1 MKTITETYILFEFSE
16 LNESAKDR
24 AIDNTV
30 TVWLECN
37 LLIPDYA
44 KSNFQTAINE
54 TGLHRI
60 PLIASSCVL
69 SYCENDII
77 RYNSDFLYTISG
89 SVYCHKSDYN

>member
-16 LNESAKDR
+16 LSEVSREK
-24 AIDNTV
+24 AIDNTI
-30 TVWLECN
+30 TAWLECN
-37 LLIPDYA
+37 LLIPNYA
-44 KSNFQTAINE
+44 KDNFQKAIIE

-89 SVYCHKSDYN
+89 NVYCHKNDYD